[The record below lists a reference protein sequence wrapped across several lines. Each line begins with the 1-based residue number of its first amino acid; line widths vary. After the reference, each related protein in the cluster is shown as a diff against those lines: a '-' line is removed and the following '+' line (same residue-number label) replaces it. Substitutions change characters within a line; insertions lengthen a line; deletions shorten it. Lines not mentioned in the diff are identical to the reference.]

1 MTPATNA
8 TLPLERPRRFHFDL
22 LLPALFKPR
31 DTFARLAAQNR
42 PAWFTPLLV
51 LTLTGLLAVLVAG
64 PIKVTLAQTGQV
76 ELPIGFEFWTPEQQ
90 AQYFQAQQA
99 SSGPVFV
106 YVFPA
111 ILLLLRVWFGWLV
124 TGGVLHLI
132 LTMLGGR
139 DTTGG
144 ALNVVAWASLPFALR
159 DLLQAGFMLIEKQ
172 LVNSGV
178 EGFAPVGEGLVPAI
192 VAELLARVT
201 LYGLWYFLLLIIGVR
216 VTTSLSVG
224 KALTGVLIA
233 LAVTLLLGILPGVII
248 RQVGGLEV
256 TRPFFF

>member
-1 MTPATNA
+1 MTTANNA
-8 TLPLERPRRFHFDL
+8 ALPLERPRRFHFDL
-22 LLPALFKPR
+22 LLPAFFKPR
-31 DTFARLAAQNR
+31 DTFGRLAAQNR

-64 PIKVTLAQTGQV
+64 PIKVTLAQSGQV
-76 ELPIGFEFWTPEQQ
+76 ELPIGFEYWTPEQQ
-90 AQYFQAQQA
+90 AQYNQAQQA

-124 TGGVLHLI
+124 MGGVLHLV

-139 DTTGG
+139 DTTGS

-159 DLLQAGFMLIEKQ
+159 DVLQAGFMLMQKQ

-178 EGFAPVGEGLVPAI
+178 QSFAPSGEGLVPAI
-192 VAELLARVT
+192 LSELLARVT
-201 LYGLWYFLLLIIGVR
+201 LYGFWYFLLLIVGVR
-216 VTTSLSVG
+216 ITSSLPLG
-224 KALTGVLIA
+224 KALSGVLIA
-233 LAVTLLLGILPGVII
+233 LAVTLLLSILPGVII
-248 RQVGGLEV
+248 SQVSALEV